1 MSSVIIS
8 FFSFGSNDCAA
19 CVFRSSNLFHR
30 SKWQHQ
36 LQLSTS
42 GFDNSDDDGAARR
55 HSLGLVPVRQYP
67 APATRDIRLVSE
79 HKPQRRQK
87 QHVCEIC
94 DNLRCSISSMMATS
108 TLAGDIN
115 INSAHLFQR
124 FSTFTSSSVCTQLE
138 RQHHQHPRSSST
150 AAQPQRSATVTARAF
165 AAASFSSAPV
175 WVFVSTSVEQQRT
188 FQQQHTSRSQLSDQ
202 RHAPRLH
209 FSFGV

>member
-8 FFSFGSNDCAA
+8 PFSFSSNDCAA
-19 CVFRSSNLFHR
+19 CIFRSSNLFHR

-42 GFDNSDDDGAARR
+42 VFDNGDDDGAARR

-79 HKPQRRQK
+79 YKPQRRQK
-87 QHVCEIC
+87 QRVCEVC

-115 INSAHLFQR
+115 INSAHFQR

-138 RQHHQHPRSSST
+138 RQHHQHTRSSST
-150 AAQPQRSATVTARAF
+150 AAQPQRSTTVTAHAF
-165 AAASFSSAPV
+165 AAATFSSAPV
-175 WVFVSTSVEQQRT
+175 GIFVSTSVEQQRT

-202 RHAPRLH
+202 RHAHRLH